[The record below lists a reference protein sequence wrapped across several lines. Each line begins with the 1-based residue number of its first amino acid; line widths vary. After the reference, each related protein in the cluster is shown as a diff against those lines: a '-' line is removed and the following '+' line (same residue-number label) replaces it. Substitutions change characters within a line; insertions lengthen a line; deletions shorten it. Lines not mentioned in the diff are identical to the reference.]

1 MGLEYLNHKIHN
13 KLETHHTKENIQSD
27 NLDDLFGEFYEQN
40 IGMPLNEK
48 QVEAVVETLDR
59 VTTKEE
65 N

>member
-1 MGLEYLNHKIHN
+1 MGLEYLNHKIHDT
-13 KLETHHTKENIQSD
+13 LETHHTKENIQSD

-48 QVEAVVETLDR
+48 QVDAVVDTLDR